1 MRRKLVWHTL
11 LRRRE
16 NIVTFRAHEIEKS
29 VEHFSSYS
37 KRERERE
44 KEAFRR
50 RRRERSRSLKL
61 LSLYAQLSIARGFEK
76 KKKYYLKKKKK
87 NWKKKNHQ
95 NGRFRIR
102 FRGQPGADGFEN
114 ANARTD
120 VSTVGPAG
128 TESAKELPTNG
139 VQTLAEEFMH
149 ERRQVWVFTPV

>member
-1 MRRKLVWHTL
+1 MS
-11 LRRRE
+11 RRE
-16 NIVTFRAHEIEKS
+16 IITFRAHEIEKS

-37 KRERERE
+37 KRERE
-44 KEAFRR
+44 KEAFRRR

-87 NWKKKNHQ
+87 KNWKKKNHHH
-95 NGRFRIR
+95 GRFRIR

-120 VSTVGPAG
+120 VSTVEPAG

>member
-1 MRRKLVWHTL
+1 ML
-11 LRRRE
+11 
-16 NIVTFRAHEIEKS
+16 
-29 VEHFSSYS
+29 
-37 KRERERE
+37 
-44 KEAFRR
+44 
-50 RRRERSRSLKL
+50 
-61 LSLYAQLSIARGFEK
+61 LYAQLSIARGFEK

-87 NWKKKNHQ
+87 NWKKKNHHH
-95 NGRFRIR
+95 GRFIRIR
-102 FRGQPGADGFEN
+102 FRGQPGTDGFEN

>member
-1 MRRKLVWHTL
+1 LRRKLVRTL

-44 KEAFRR
+44 RGIQKKKKK
-50 RRRERSRSLKL
+50 RERSRSLKL

-87 NWKKKNHQ
+87 NWKKNQQ

>member
-1 MRRKLVWHTL
+1 

-37 KRERERE
+37 KRERE
-44 KEAFRR
+44 KEAFRRRRRR

-102 FRGQPGADGFEN
+102 FRGQPRADGFEN

>member
-1 MRRKLVWHTL
+1 MS
-11 LRRRE
+11 RRE
-16 NIVTFRAHEIEKS
+16 NITFRGAHEIEKS
-29 VEHFSSYS
+29 VVHTSFLIQ
-37 KRERERE
+37 RERER
-44 KEAFRR
+44 KAFRR
-50 RRRERSRSLKL
+50 RRRRRRRERSLKL

-76 KKKYYLKKKKK
+76 KKKDYLKKKKKK
-87 NWKKKNHQ
+87 NWKKKNQHH
-95 NGRFRIR
+95 GRFRIR

-120 VSTVGPAG
+120 VSTVEPAG

>member
-1 MRRKLVWHTL
+1 MLYTL
-11 LRRRE
+11 L
-16 NIVTFRAHEIEKS
+16 FLFK
-29 VEHFSSYS
+29 
-37 KRERERE
+37 ERERE
-44 KEAFRR
+44 KEAFRRRR

-87 NWKKKNHQ
+87 KNWKKKNHHH
-95 NGRFRIR
+95 GRFRIR

-120 VSTVGPAG
+120 VSTVEPAG

>member
-1 MRRKLVWHTL
+1 

-76 KKKYYLKKKKK
+76 KKKKYYLKKKKKKKK